1 MKWVKPTQESLDMF
15 DDLLLEEIREKML
28 KYPTWHAYGLS
39 GITISSLLILVFRSL
54 GWIAPYQFP

>member
-1 MKWVKPTQESLDMF
+1 MKWFKPTQESLDIF

-28 KYPTWHAYGLS
+28 KYPMWHSYGLS

-54 GWIAPYQFP
+54 G